1 MICKLIIGT
10 ANFGLRYGIANDKKL
25 THDEAFAILDY
36 ACAQGIQWID
46 TASAYGDAEQVVG
59 DFFATRGKTLK
70 VIGKLPAK
78 DYLNAQAVEDEIY
91 GSLKN
96 MNIASFD
103 ALLIHSFDTYTLYGN
118 KIIPVLKSLCRDGI
132 IENYGISVYHPEEV
146 AEIALKTRD
155 KLVIEFPLN
164 LFDQR
169 FLKGDL
175 MQDIKNRGWR
185 FFARSVFLQGL
196 FFLSDDALQGRF
208 EQVKGKVRE
217 IRELSS
223 AYGIRPECLAL
234 LFAASQPWVDGV
246 VAGVDSVK
254 QLIGNH
260 ECFRAEHTGSY
271 AAMESSLSGL
281 AVNDEEII
289 LPYKWHRTGH
299 A

>member
-1 MICKLIIGT
+1 MRKLIIGT

-25 THDEAFAILDY
+25 THEEAFAILDY
-36 ACAQGIQWID
+36 ANAQGLQWID
-46 TASAYGDAEQVVG
+46 TASAYGDAERVVG
-59 DFFATRGKTLK
+59 DFFATRGKVFK
-70 VIGKLPAK
+70 VIGKLAAK
-78 DYLNAQAVEDEIY
+78 EYLNAQAAEDEIC

-103 ALLIHSFDTYTLYGN
+103 AFLIHSFETYKLYGN
-118 KIIPVLKSLCRDGI
+118 KIIPVLQSLCRDGVI
-132 IENYGISVYHPEEV
+132 DNYGISVYHPEEV

-185 FFARSVFLQGL
+185 FFARSIFLQGL
-196 FFLSDDALQGRF
+196 FFLSDDALHGRF

-223 AYGIRPECLAL
+223 ANGIRPECLAL
-234 LFAASQPWVDGV
+234 LFASSKPWVDGV
-246 VAGVDSVK
+246 VVGIDSVK
-254 QLIGNH
+254 QLISNN
-260 ECFRAEHTGSY
+260 ECFRAGHTSSY
-271 AAMESSLSGL
+271 AAMESSLLGL
-281 AVNDEEII
+281 EVHDEEII
-289 LPYKWHRTGH
+289 LPYKWHS
-299 A
+299 AVKA